1 MRHPL
6 RLLAAAVA
14 LTLLAGCTVSTP
26 APVATSTPVASD
38 SSVDPALAKFYGQ
51 SLTWTTCEKKMQCAT
66 ATAPLDWSK
75 PSGQT
80 ISLAVIRHLA
90 TGTSLGSLFVNPG
103 GPGGSGYDFL
113 ASGTDSAVDATLA
126 KNYDIVSWDPRGV
139 GKSTAISCGTAKT
152 LDHYLFDLGPNDV
165 VDSEVGTD
173 KWFDESDKLTTD
185 FGAQCA
191 KGSGELL
198 GHVSTLDTAK
208 DLDMLRANLGE
219 QKLSYLGYS
228 YGTLIGATYAE
239 QFPDHTGKLVLDGA
253 VDPAESYVDVVV
265 TQSSGFEN
273 ALRAYIAWCLPQKDC
288 PFTGSV
294 DAAIAKVAALLDT
307 LDKSP
312 IRNKDGRQLGGAT
325 MQTAIDEPL
334 YSKSYWSYL
343 NQLFSSVFTGDASVA
358 FALADSY
365 YDRDE
370 NGTYSSNLIVAFLA
384 TTCLD
389 YPAKASRAESRAEA
403 KRVQGEAP
411 LFGKDAG
418 YAAHGCYGWP
428 VDAVRT
434 PGPIAAK
441 GSSDI
446 LVLGTTNDPATPY
459 ANAVSLAKQLQHG
472 HLVSYTG
479 EGHTAY
485 NGDSSCINAT
495 VDAYFVSGTVP
506 ATDPHC

>member
-1 MRHPL
+1 VKNPVRIVAA
-6 RLLAAAVA
+6 LATLV
-14 LTLLAGCTVSTP
+14 LLAGCTAIAPTP
-26 APVATSTPVASD
+26 IATSTPVASEA
-38 SSVDPALAKFYGQ
+38 SADPALAKFYGQ
-51 SLTWTTCEKKMQCAT
+51 VLSWHSCETKMQCAT

-75 PSGQT
+75 PTGKT
-80 ISLAVIRHLA
+80 ISLALIRHVA

-113 ASGTDSAVDATLA
+113 ASGVTSAVDKTLA

-139 GKSTAISCGTAKT
+139 GKSTAISCGSAKT

-185 FGAQCA
+185 FGAECA
-191 KGSGELL
+191 KGSGDLL
-198 GHVSTLDTAK
+198 AHVSTLDTAK
-208 DLDMLRANLGE
+208 DLDMLRANLGQ
-219 QKLSYLGYS
+219 QKLTYLGYS
-228 YGTLIGATYAE
+228 YGTFIGATYAE
-239 QFPDHTGKLVLDGA
+239 TFPDKTGKLVLDGA
-253 VDPAESYVDVVV
+253 VDPAESYVNVVV
-265 TQSSGFEN
+265 TQSKGFEN

-288 PFTGSV
+288 PFTGTV
-294 DAAIAKVAALLDT
+294 DQAIAKVSTLLDT

-312 IRNKDGRQLGGAT
+312 IKNDDGRQLGGAT

-334 YSKSYWSYL
+334 YSKNYWSYL
-343 NQLFSSVFTGDASVA
+343 NQLFSDVFSGSASIA

-365 YDRDE
+365 YDRNQ

-389 YPAKASRAESRAEA
+389 YPAKQSRAASRAEA
-403 KRVQGEAP
+403 KRVEGEAP

-428 VDAVRT
+428 TDAVRT
-434 PGPIAAK
+434 PAPIAAK

-459 ANAVSLAKQLQHG
+459 ANAVSLAKQLENG

-485 NGDSSCINAT
+485 NGDSTCIDET

-506 ATDPHC
+506 ATDPQC

>member
-1 MRHPL
+1 M
-6 RLLAAAVA
+6 
-14 LTLLAGCTVSTP
+14 LLAGCTV
-26 APVATSTPVASD
+26 ANAGPVATSTPVTSDASA
-38 SSVDPALAKFYGQ
+38 DPALAKFYGQ
-51 SLTWTTCEKKMQCAT
+51 TLSWASCETGMQCAT

-75 PSGQT
+75 PTGAT
-80 ISLAVIRHLA
+80 IKLALIRHLA

-113 ASGTDSAVDATLA
+113 ASGVESAVDATLA

-139 GKSTAISCGTAKT
+139 GRSTAIACGSAKT

-165 VDSEVGTD
+165 VDSQVGTD

-191 KGSGELL
+191 KGSGDLL
-198 GHVSTLDTAK
+198 AHVSTLDTAK
-208 DLDMLRANLGE
+208 DLDMLRADLG
-219 QKLSYLGYS
+219 QKKLTYLGYS
-228 YGTLIGATYAE
+228 YGTFIGATYADT
-239 QFPDHTGKLVLDGA
+239 FPQKTGKLVLDGA

-265 TQSSGFEN
+265 SQSKGFES
-273 ALRAYIAWCLPQKDC
+273 ALRAYVANCLTQKTC
-288 PFTGSV
+288 PFTGTV
-294 DAAIAKVAALLDT
+294 DQAIAKISALLDS
-307 LDKSP
+307 LDTSP
-312 IRNKDGRQLGGAT
+312 IKNSDGRELGGAT

-334 YSKSYWSYL
+334 YSKSYWPYL
-343 NQLFSSVFTGDASVA
+343 DQLFTSVFKGSAAVA
-358 FALADSY
+358 FSLADSY
-365 YDRDE
+365 YDRSQD
-370 NGTYSSNLIVAFLA
+370 GTYSSNLIVAFLA

-403 KRVQGEAP
+403 KRVAGEAP
-411 LFGKDAG
+411 LFGEDAG
-418 YAAHGCYGWP
+418 YSAHGCYGWP

-434 PGPIAAK
+434 PAPIAAK

-459 ANAVSLAKQLQHG
+459 ANAVSLSKELQNG

-485 NGDSSCINAT
+485 NGDSTCIDET